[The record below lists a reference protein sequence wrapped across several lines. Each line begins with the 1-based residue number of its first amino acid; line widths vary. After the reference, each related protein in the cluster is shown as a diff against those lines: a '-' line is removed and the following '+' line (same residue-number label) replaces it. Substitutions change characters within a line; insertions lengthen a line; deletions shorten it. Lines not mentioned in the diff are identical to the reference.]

1 MYIFTHTRTSTYKNI
16 NINWQAQIHSY
27 IQVYNVY
34 IHIYIYISICVCTNI
49 YNKQFVYISM
59 DDIKSSSVFFFLP
72 VRFPLYLP
80 PVLGSDFFPPLS
92 FLSLQKGAE
101 HWIAAQFTCPRW
113 GLYRGMQASKR
124 GRERER
130 ERGGGMRSSIP
141 PAPQLWE
148 TQPIN
153 LQHGHQQQHHSLFQ
167 WLLLKGQRSINWAQA
182 QRQNEDAEIPTLIKC
197 WLHIRKSGACT

>member
-130 ERGGGMRSSIP
+130 EGGGGCVAAS
-141 PAPQLWE
+141 
-148 TQPIN
+148 
-153 LQHGHQQQHHSLFQ
+153 LQHLSSERHSQSTCSMAISSSTTRCF
-167 WLLLKGQRSINWAQA
+167 
-182 QRQNEDAEIPTLIKC
+182 
-197 WLHIRKSGACT
+197 SGCS